1 MAEDVGAVRDMT
13 EAMREKAFPAAVN
26 ELKALTTFAESSSS
40 SSSSSSSLS
49 SSSSM
54 KNWDIAYWSE
64 RQRESLFDYREEELR
79 PYFALHN
86 VLDGLFTLTRKLFNV
101 DVVDATPGTDLW
113 HPDVRF
119 FHIWRSPE
127 EGEDVDAVRADPEAN
142 IIASFFVRGREGK
155 RARRERGERDEGRET
170 KLLCCSARV

>member
-1 MAEDVGAVRDMT
+1 
-13 EAMREKAFPAAVN
+13 
-26 ELKALTTFAESSSS
+26 
-40 SSSSSSSLS
+40 
-49 SSSSM
+49 M

-64 RQRESLFDYREEELR
+64 RQREALFDYREEELR
-79 PYFALHN
+79 PYFALDN

-101 DVVDATPGTDLW
+101 DVVDATLGTDLW

-155 RARRERGERDEGRET
+155 RREESEEREMRGREM

>member
-1 MAEDVGAVRDMT
+1 MGAVRDMT

-26 ELKALTTFAESSSS
+26 ELKALTTFAESASSS
-40 SSSSSSSLS
+40 SSSSPSSSLS

-79 PYFALHN
+79 PYFALDN
-86 VLDGLFTLTRKLFNV
+86 VLDGLFTLTRKLFDV
-101 DVVDATPGTDLW
+101 DVVDATHGTDLW

-119 FHIWRSPE
+119 FHIWRRPG

-155 RARRERGERDEGRET
+155 RREEKGREEKGREGGETRGER
-170 KLLCCSARV
+170 